1 MICYT
6 MEIEVQKECYRVIL
20 KPIKTRKI
28 YEQIVDQIGLLVADG
43 QLKPGDRLPS
53 ERELVE
59 RFQVSRASIREA
71 ISALEMMGLIE
82 VRSGEGTYIRHV
94 NIDSVVAPLA
104 WMLFIEK
111 DSDLELYEARKV
123 LEVQAAG
130 LAAERAEDD
139 EINDMFEALE
149 VMRRDLAI
157 NRLGEDA
164 DHRFHY
170 AIAKATHNKILFRL
184 MNTISDT
191 MRKTLM
197 TSRSKLYEDKS
208 SPERLYKEHYSI
220 YEAIKDHDQE
230 KAQKLMLDHLVGVE
244 NQLAAYLLIDG
255 E

>member
-1 MICYT
+1 MF
-6 MEIEVQKECYRVIL
+6 L
-20 KPIKTRKI
+20 KPIKTKKI
-28 YEQIVDQIGLLVADG
+28 YEQIVEQIGLLVAEG

-82 VRSGEGTYIRHV
+82 VRSGEGTYIRQV

-111 DSDLELYEARKV
+111 DTDLELYEVRKI

-139 EINDMFEALE
+139 EIRDMYEALE
-149 VMRRDLAI
+149 VMRVDLEKG
-157 NRLGEDA
+157 RLGVEA
-164 DHRFHY
+164 DHDFHF
-170 AIAKATHNKILFRL
+170 AIARATHNKILIRL

-191 MRKTLM
+191 MQKTLK
-197 TSRSKLYEDKS
+197 TSLSILYENKGT
-208 SPERLYKEHYSI
+208 PERLYQEHCST
-220 YEAIKDHDQE
+220 YEAIKNHNVVE
-230 KAQKLMLDHLVGVE
+230 AQQLMLDHLVGVE
-244 NQLAAYLLIDG
+244 TILAKYFLMDDK
-255 E
+255 

>member
-1 MICYT
+1 M
-6 MEIEVQKECYRVIL
+6 L

-28 YEQIVDQIGLLVADG
+28 YEQIVDQIGQLVAGG

-82 VRSGEGTYIRHV
+82 VRSGEGTYIREV

-130 LAAERAEDD
+130 LAAERAEED
-139 EINDMFEALE
+139 EISDMFKALE
-149 VMRRDLAI
+149 IMRIDLQKQL
-157 NRLGEDA
+157 LGEEA
-164 DHRFHY
+164 DHHFHY

-191 MRKTLM
+191 MQKTLKS
-197 TSRSKLYEDKS
+197 SRSKLYEDTS
-208 SPERLYKEHYSI
+208 SPERLYQEHFLI
-220 YEAIKDHDQE
+220 YEAIKNHDVE
-230 KAQKLMLDHLVGVE
+230 SAQKLMLAHLVGVE
-244 NQLAAYLLIDG
+244 NRLAKYLLTNI

>member
-1 MICYT
+1 MIL
-6 MEIEVQKECYRVIL
+6 Q
-20 KPIKTRKI
+20 PIKTHKI
-28 YEQIVDQIGLLVADG
+28 YEQIVYQIGQLVAGG

-82 VRSGEGTYIRHV
+82 VRSGEGTYIRQV

-111 DSDLELYEARKV
+111 DTDLELYEARKI
-123 LEVQAAG
+123 LEVQSAG
-130 LAAERAEDD
+130 LAAERAEED
-139 EINDMFEALE
+139 EISDMFEALE
-149 VMRRDLAI
+149 IMRMDLAI

-170 AIAKATHNKILFRL
+170 AIAKGTHNKILLRL
-184 MNTISDT
+184 MNTLSDT
-191 MRKTLM
+191 MQKTIE
-197 TSRSKLYEDKS
+197 TSRSKLYEDPK
-208 SPERLYKEHYSI
+208 SPEKLYREHCLI
-220 YEAIKDHDQE
+220 YEAINNHDVE

-244 NQLAAYLLIDG
+244 NQLAKYLLLDG
-255 E
+255 EGVHSNKAD

>member
-1 MICYT
+1 ML
-6 MEIEVQKECYRVIL
+6 L
-20 KPIKTRKI
+20 KPIKTKKI
-28 YEQIVDQIGLLVADG
+28 YEQIVDQIGLLVAEG

-82 VRSGEGTYIRHV
+82 VRSGEGTYIRQV

-111 DSDLELYEARKV
+111 DADLELYEARKI

-130 LAAERAEDD
+130 LAAERAEED
-139 EINDMFEALE
+139 ELKDMFEALE
-149 VMRRDLAI
+149 VMRMDLQI
-157 NRLGEDA
+157 QRLGEDA
-164 DHRFHY
+164 DHFFHY
-170 AIAKATHNKILFRL
+170 AIARATHNKILIRL

-191 MRKTLM
+191 VRKTLI
-197 TSRSKLYEDKS
+197 TSRSKLYEDTNT
-208 SPERLYKEHYSI
+208 PEKLYIEHCAI
-220 YEAIKDHDQE
+220 YEAVKNHDVE
-230 KAQKLMLDHLVGVE
+230 KAQQLMLAHLVGVE
-244 NQLAAYLLIDG
+244 TQLAKYLLLID

>member
-1 MICYT
+1 M
-6 MEIEVQKECYRVIL
+6 
-20 KPIKTRKI
+20 
-28 YEQIVDQIGLLVADG
+28 VAEG

-111 DSDLELYEARKV
+111 DTDLELYEVRKI

-130 LAAERAEDD
+130 VAAERAEDD
-139 EINDMFEALE
+139 EIRDMYEALE
-149 VMRRDLAI
+149 VMRMDLEM
-157 NRLGEDA
+157 NRLGVVA
-164 DHRFHY
+164 DHHFHF
-170 AIAKATHNKILFRL
+170 AIARATHNKILIRL

-191 MRKTLM
+191 MQKSLKTSL
-197 TSRSKLYEDKS
+197 SILYEDKKT
-208 SPERLYKEHYSI
+208 PERLFQEHCAV
-220 YEAIKDHDQE
+220 YEAIKNHNVLE
-230 KAQKLMLDHLVGVE
+230 AQQHMLDHLVGAE
-244 NQLAAYLLIDG
+244 TILTKYFLPDDK
-255 E
+255 

>member
-1 MICYT
+1 MI
-6 MEIEVQKECYRVIL
+6 I
-20 KPIKTRKI
+20 KPIKTQKI
-28 YEQIVDQIGLLVADG
+28 YEQIVDQIGQLVAEG

-82 VRSGEGTYIRHV
+82 VRSGEGTYIRQV

-111 DSDLELYEARKV
+111 DTDLELYEARKI

-130 LAAERAEDD
+130 LAAERAEED
-139 EINDMFEALE
+139 EISEMFEALE
-149 VMRRDLAI
+149 VMRMDLEI
-157 NRLGEDA
+157 QRLGEDA
-164 DHRFHY
+164 DHHFHY
-170 AIAKATHNKILFRL
+170 AIARATHNKILFRL

-191 MRKTLM
+191 MRKTLK
-197 TSRSKLYEDKS
+197 TSRSKLYEDRNT
-208 SPERLYKEHYSI
+208 PEKLYKEHYFL
-220 YEAIKDHDQE
+220 YEAIKNHDVE
-230 KAQKLMLDHLVGVE
+230 RAQKLMLDHLVGVE
-244 NQLAAYLLIDG
+244 NQLAKYLLPDV